1 MGSSD
6 VRLATWPPGHMVIR
20 EKKNHVCSNQYT
32 MRELDGTTL
41 LEVVGGFRDYTT
53 LLEVVGGFR
62 DYMKPTH

>member
-20 EKKNHVCSNQYT
+20 EKKQQYT